1 MQNNRRLERKEA
13 IMSWLKNNFIV
24 RLFRNIKENAEVSR
38 KISTDMEYYEL
49 LFAIED
55 DEVLRVKEEDKLSSE
70 AVAKINRIKEN
81 TINRIMCGTFVK

>member
-1 MQNNRRLERKEA
+1 
-13 IMSWLKNNFIV
+13 
-24 RLFRNIKENAEVSR
+24 
-38 KISTDMEYYEL
+38 MEYYEL